1 MLRNSVEFKDA
12 FFETSQ
18 SEFDLAEQLSSV
30 MNSLIYRP
38 TIFQRNEIR
47 WISVFNWRADRK
59 QVGLAALKR
68 AKRELDR
75 QVIAEA
81 AIAVAALAVQLFGDH
96 PADGVTNVPCGHSC
110 RSDCFGKRLAQSV
123 AKNLEI
129 QFVQI
134 FADRPSS
141 GVSHPK
147 QSSNVTPLRRIGTP
161 PGSLLLVDDLA
172 TSGQH
177 LEESTLALRKLG
189 VPASAMA
196 WISGIIKGGPPY
208 SGGQTDV
215 VSNTPGGSNGDVVI
229 Y

>member
-1 MLRNSVEFKDA
+1 VLKNSVEFKDA
-12 FFETSQ
+12 FFEAPQ
-18 SEFDLAEQLSSV
+18 NKVELGEQLSSV

-47 WISVFNWRADRK
+47 WISVFNWRAGSK
-59 QVGLAALKR
+59 ITGLAALKR

-81 AIAVAALAVQLFGDH
+81 AVAVAALAVQLFGDQ

-110 RSDCFGKRLAQSV
+110 RPDCFGKRLAQSV
-123 AKNLEI
+123 ADNLEI
-129 QFVQI
+129 PFVQM
-134 FADRPSS
+134 FADRPRT

-147 QSSNVTPLRRIGTP
+147 RSANVTPLRRIGSP

-189 VPASAMA
+189 VPVSAMA
-196 WISGIIKGGPPY
+196 WISGVVKGGPPY
-208 SGGQTDV
+208 SPASMAREPDASNEDIV
-215 VSNTPGGSNGDVVI
+215 V